1 MFKKFTKYLLI
12 GFISMI
18 PAVLTF
24 QIFMYIYTKIISFI
38 VSFYGITDS
47 WWMVILGIFL
57 SVIFFVIIG
66 RSVIIYGSST
76 YLKIM
81 DGIANKVPV
90 LSSVYSII
98 KKVLN
103 LFFSEEQSF
112 SEVVFIEYPRKDI
125 WVPAY
130 VTNKIKNG
138 YILFIPTSPNPTSG
152 FTVIVNEKEIIKS
165 KMNMEEA
172 TSFIV
177 SIGVDLEKEEMIS
190 EVEKIISD

>member
-12 GFISMI
+12 GFISVI

-24 QIFMYIYTKIISFI
+24 QLFMYIYNSIISLI
-38 VSFYGITDS
+38 VYFYGYTNSWMAIALGFILSIT
-47 WWMVILGIFL
+47 
-57 SVIFFVIIG
+57 FFFIIG
-66 RSVIIYGSST
+66 RSVVVYGSST
-76 YLKIM
+76 YLKMI
-81 DGIANKVPV
+81 DKVAEKVPV
-90 LSSVYSII
+90 LSSIYSII

-112 SEVVFIEYPRKDI
+112 SEIVLIEYPRKGI

-130 VTNKIKNG
+130 VTNKVKNG

-152 FTVIVNEKEIIKS
+152 FTVIVNEKEVIES
-165 KMNMEEA
+165 SMTMEEA

-177 SIGVDLEKEEMIS
+177 SIGVDLEKEEIIK
-190 EVEKIISD
+190 EFEKTIE